1 MSHKRTR
8 KTLFELA
15 NQPEL
20 WIFSNVLTEPWVDVS
35 DLDVSTFE
43 KTVEIPITLPNGICI
58 FKLESDGPL
67 GQIISMCVAHGSQ
80 IRLFHLI
87 DSSEF
92 PHFRE
97 RVLKY
102 VKDILPDYFDF
113 YSYMRSYYA
122 RKFRD
127 FGLTDVLGVDTEIKD
142 LTEYGTKSR
151 ILQRISDPIE
161 GYEIPQYWRVLD
173 TLGTNVSD
181 RPSDQK
187 RLVVSLQV
195 KACDILAKH
204 AVIDTLRCTIIAL
217 KHYADLLDELQ
228 SESKRDPWSD
238 HRTIAEGLFKLGNFQ
253 DAAVFY
259 SKCLSQPSFDN
270 QDQLQEQIL
279 KALKASIDQLG
290 SREFLEYALMAAK
303 IARSRQLER

>member
-20 WIFSNVLTEPWVDVS
+20 WIFSNVLAEPWVKVS
-35 DLDVSTFE
+35 DLTVSTFE
-43 KTVEIPITLPNGICI
+43 KTVEIPITLPSGTCI

-67 GQIISMCVAHGSQ
+67 GQIISMCVAHGSE
-80 IRLFHLI
+80 ICLFHLTNNTRF
-87 DSSEF
+87 EQF
-92 PHFRE
+92 KR
-97 RVLKY
+97 RVLEY
-102 VKDILPDYFDF
+102 ITNIIPNYLEF
-113 YSYMRSYYA
+113 YSYMGSYYNP
-122 RKFRD
+122 KFRD
-127 FGLTDVLGVDTEIKD
+127 IGLADILGPNMDVKD
-142 LTEYGTKSR
+142 LAEFGTKSR
-151 ILQRISDPIE
+151 ILQRVSDPIE

-173 TLGTNVSD
+173 TLGTSMSD
-181 RPSDQK
+181 RPSEQK
-187 RLVVSLQV
+187 RLVMSLQV

-204 AVIDTLRCTIIAL
+204 AVIDTLRCAIIAL

-238 HRTIAEGLFKLGNFQ
+238 HHAIAEGLFKLGNFQ

-259 SKCLSQPSFDN
+259 SKCLSQPSFDK
-270 QDQLQEQIL
+270 QDQRQEQIL

-303 IARSRQLER
+303 IARSRHLER